1 MLFLFMSHGC
11 SNQPFHQAIQVMVI
25 SAQVGEPPYQALWPN
40 PNKKETFRTYK
51 WDGTKCL
58 SLTNSRCK
66 HNEKFGGL
74 KAKGMLGRNPQK
86 VRFRAS
92 YKLDTAT
99 FHKSPEG
106 KLCRVYPEL
115 PTNVSPLPYSNWILC
130 PNCSGLLCFFF
141 FQKFQTATLKAMGC
155 LADVLCFPGFQLSIE
170 TPHLPTYFYRKPI

>member
-1 MLFLFMSHGC
+1 MSHGC

-141 FQKFQTATLKAMGC
+141 PEVSNSNFESNG
-155 LADVLCFPGFQLSIE
+155 VLGRCSVFSRI
-170 TPHLPTYFYRKPI
+170 PTEHWNPSFANLFL